1 MKSIYFLLAI
11 SAGASTGLQGCG
23 DNTDAGLIYTNPPTG
38 AGLRLVKDKA
48 SNSLTSV
55 LNLVVGDAALTGYS
69 TGFNLPVDAN
79 LVTFGSLTPGTVLN
93 PGTAPVAAIG
103 TIANVGPL
111 KGVLTAGLSQ
121 KASGAG
127 AIATDT
133 SLPAGTVLFTITLDA
148 VAGGKPGIVFDGT
161 ADGFVLLSGGLRN
174 REGVSVVDA
183 ANVAIGKLEVR

>member
-11 SAGASTGLQGCG
+11 SVGASSTLHGCG
-23 DNTDAGLIYTNPPTG
+23 DNTDAGLVYTNPPTG
-38 AGLRLVKDKA
+38 AALRLVKDKA

-79 LVTFGSLTPGTVLN
+79 LVTFGSLNPGTVLN

-103 TIANVGPL
+103 TIAKVGPL

-127 AIATDT
+127 AVATDT
-133 SLPAGTVLFTITLDA
+133 ALPAGTVLFTITLDA

-161 ADGFVLLSGGLRN
+161 ADGFVLPSGGLRN